1 MYDRQQGITC
11 VPVCCELSV
20 NVRFGQAARAHARLS
35 RAAHGVP
42 RADVAAPLCIP
53 PILSRRRRKA
63 ATGPRSTRSSNPAG
77 RAESNHF
84 LYGNRC
90 GRSSRWV
97 GSLSH
102 QVPRA
107 SQVAYE
113 RPASHAGRPLESRRG
128 DPPMTTFDIGELAV
142 SRVEERLGAGFQPN
156 VLLPDWNKV
165 AIEPHLSWLV
175 PNYYDPKEDKLVSS
189 LHSWVIRTK
198 HHTILIDT
206 CAGNHKD
213 RPSFPRFHM
222 LNTPYLDRLKAAG
235 VDPAKVDFVLCTH
248 LHIDHVGWNPQRANG
263 RWVPTF
269 PNAKYVF
276 SKVDRDFYDPATG
289 EGGKAGEGP
298 KIWADSIQPVI
309 ESGQAM
315 AIDMTHKLGDG
326 LLIEPAPGHT
336 P

>member
-1 MYDRQQGITC
+1 
-11 VPVCCELSV
+11 
-20 NVRFGQAARAHARLS
+20 
-35 RAAHGVP
+35 
-42 RADVAAPLCIP
+42 
-53 PILSRRRRKA
+53 
-63 ATGPRSTRSSNPAG
+63 
-77 RAESNHF
+77 
-84 LYGNRC
+84 
-90 GRSSRWV
+90 
-97 GSLSH
+97 
-102 QVPRA
+102 
-107 SQVAYE
+107 
-113 RPASHAGRPLESRRG
+113 
-128 DPPMTTFDIGELAV
+128 MTTFDIGELAV
-142 SRVEERLGAGFQPN
+142 SRAEERLGAGFQPN
-156 VLLPDWNKV
+156 VLLPDWNKA

-248 LHIDHVGWNPQRANG
+248 LHIDHVGWNTQLDNG

-276 SKVDRDFYDPATG
+276 SKVDRDFYDPVTG

-336 P
+336 PGHVLLKAQSKGQEALFVGDVIHHPMQIYQTEWSTNFCTDPAQARISRRNMLAHCASHGSLLCPAHFGVPHLGRVREKGGKFSFVAGL